1 MTVGFE
7 LTNYTVLES
16 ETATNVC
23 VVSTGEI
30 ERMFD
35 VMIFT
40 PDTSSGKQSLHS
52 CRLWCSIIMIII
64 SNIPHSLD
72 YSLIPENIIF
82 SPGMTGPQCQSIS
95 ITDDSILE
103 SDEVFVVA
111 LSTMDQN
118 VILNPSNTTVTI
130 LDDDGNVLIL

>member
-1 MTVGFE
+1 MSVGFE
-7 LTNYTVLES
+7 LTNYTVSES
-16 ETATNVC
+16 EGAVNVC
-23 VVSTGEI
+23 VVLTGEI

-40 PDTSSGKQSLHS
+40 PDTSSGKHFIHADCGVEYIKYS
-52 CRLWCSIIMIII
+52 
-64 SNIPHSLD
+64 HSLD

-103 SDEVFVVA
+103 SDDVLAVA
-111 LSTMDQN
+111 LSATDQDI
-118 VILNPSNTTVTI
+118 ILSPGTTSVTI
-130 LDDDGNVLIL
+130 VNDDGNL